1 MKTRLVVGTFVLVF
15 VFAFAACAGA
25 FEKGGKFVGDKGPLQ
40 QAGKSADAKK
50 GGGEDKGPL
59 DQALKAAEAKK
70 VEPLVV
76 RMYNV
81 QDLMMGRDSRYSGP
95 LPPTHPDAG
104 GSFLQ
109 SATQQAQAGGG
120 GAGLFSVAST
130 LVGDQAAIAST
141 LSPEVVTEVIQRTID
156 PENWEESG
164 GRGKITSVG
173 ALLVVTQTAENQKKI
188 AELLEQFRAQRQMV
202 AIEARWVL
210 LDDAQVAQLVPE
222 GAKRT
227 VPLEITPAALA
238 AADAKVIYRG
248 WITCFDRQRVHVVT
262 GKAQIYIAGATPVVS
277 DGAVGWDAQIGSTL
291 MGAMV
296 EIVPALSPDG
306 KAVTVDLQSHVSEA
320 DGESRKTS
328 ITAAVGGK
336 SPGTGTGTGTAT
348 VDIDLPQ
355 WLLQTFS
362 TSIRMPLGK
371 PVLIGGMT
379 SPMAANGK
387 VVYLILE
394 VTASK

>member
-1 MKTRLVVGTFVLVF
+1 MPKTRFVRWMFMVALA
-15 VFAFAACAGA
+15 FAFAPCAGA
-25 FEKGGKFVGDKGPLQ
+25 FEKGQGGKFAAEKGPLQ

-50 GGGEDKGPL
+50 AGPEEKGPL

-104 GSFLQ
+104 GAVLQ
-109 SATQQAQAGGG
+109 MAAQQRAGG
-120 GAGLFSVAST
+120 GAGLFASAQA
-130 LVGDQAAIAST
+130 VGDQAAIAST

-156 PENWEESG
+156 PENWEDAG

-188 AELLEQFRAQRQMV
+188 AQLLEEFRAQRQMV
-202 AIEARWVL
+202 AIEARWILV
-210 LDDAQVAQLVPE
+210 DDAQVAKLVPE
-222 GAKRT
+222 AGKQT
-227 VPLEITPAALA
+227 VPVEVTEAALA
-238 AADAKVIYRG
+238 AAQAKVIYRG
-248 WITCFDRQRVHVVT
+248 QITCFDRQRVHVAT
-262 GKAQIYIAGATPVVS
+262 GKSYVYIQDAEPVIAES
-277 DGAVGWDAQIGSTL
+277 AVGWDAQINAYL

-306 KAVTVDLQSHVSEA
+306 KAVTLDLQSHVSEA
-320 DGESRKTS
+320 GAENRKATL
-328 ITAAVGGK
+328 TAAIGGK
-336 SPGTGTGTGTAT
+336 SPGTGTAT
-348 VDIDLPQ
+348 TEIDLPQ
-355 WLLQTFS
+355 HLLHTLS

-379 SPMAANGK
+379 SPTASDGK
-387 VVYLILE
+387 VLYLILE
-394 VTASK
+394 ISASK

>member
-1 MKTRLVVGTFVLVF
+1 MKTCLSRWILAMVLVGAVAAGTF
-15 VFAFAACAGA
+15 AGA
-25 FEKGGKFVGDKGPLQ
+25 KDKGPLQ
-40 QAGKSADAKK
+40 QAGKSADSKK
-50 GGGEDKGPL
+50 GSGEDKGPL
-59 DQALKAAEAKK
+59 EQALKAAEAKK
-70 VEPLVV
+70 VEPLIV

-104 GSFLQ
+104 GTYLL

-120 GAGLFSVAST
+120 GAGLFSGPPS
-130 LVGDQAAIAST
+130 VGDATAIAST

-156 PENWEESG
+156 PENWEDVG

-202 AIEARWVL
+202 AIEARWILV
-210 LDDAQVAQLVPE
+210 DDAQVAKLMPDAGKQ
-222 GAKRT
+222 T
-227 VPLEITPAALA
+227 VPVEVTDAALA
-238 AADAKVIYRG
+238 ASQAKVIYRG
-248 WITCFDRQRVHVVT
+248 RITCFDRQRVHVVT
-262 GKAQIYIAGATPVVS
+262 GKAQVYVAGATPVVS
-277 DGAVGWDAQIGSTL
+277 DGAVGWDAQIGSAL

-320 DGESRKTS
+320 GAESRKTS

-336 SPGTGTGTGTAT
+336 GPDTGTGTAT
-348 VDIDLPQ
+348 ADIDLPQ

-362 TSIRMPLGK
+362 TSIRMPVGK

-379 SPMAANGK
+379 SPTAADGK
-387 VVYLILE
+387 VLYLVLE
-394 VTASK
+394 ISASK

>member
-1 MKTRLVVGTFVLVF
+1 MKTRLVVGTFVLAF

-25 FEKGGKFVGDKGPLQ
+25 FEKGGKVFGDKGPLQ

-104 GSFLQ
+104 VVVYE
-109 SATQQAQAGGG
+109 AAAQAGGG
-120 GAGLFSVAST
+120 GGSGLFSAQT
-130 LVGDQAAIAST
+130 VGDQAAISST
-141 LSPEVVTEVIQRTID
+141 LSPEVVEEVIQRTIIS
-156 PENWEESG
+156 ESWEDEG
-164 GRGKITSVG
+164 GRAKIIRVG

-248 WITCFDRQRVHVVT
+248 QITCFDRQRVHLVT
-262 GKAQIYIAGATPVVS
+262 GKAQVYVADAIPVVAES
-277 DGAVGWDAQIGSTL
+277 AVGWDAQINSIL

-306 KAVTVDLQSHVSEA
+306 KAVTLDLQSHVSEA
-320 DGESRKTS
+320 GGENRKATLNS
-328 ITAAVGGK
+328 AIGGK
-336 SPGTGTGTGTAT
+336 DQNGNTAKA
-348 VDIDLPQ
+348 DIELPEF
-355 WLLQTFS
+355 LLQTFS
-362 TSIRMPLGK
+362 TSVRMPLGK

-379 SPMAANGK
+379 SPMASNGK